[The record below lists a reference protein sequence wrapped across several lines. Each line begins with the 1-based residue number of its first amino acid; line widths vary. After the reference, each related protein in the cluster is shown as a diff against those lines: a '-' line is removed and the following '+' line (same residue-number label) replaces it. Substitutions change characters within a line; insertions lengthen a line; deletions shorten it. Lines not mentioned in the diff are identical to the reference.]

1 MIIRGEMT
9 KGKLEHIYKTIH
21 NIIKENDCYYSQE
34 EIKELKK
41 DKQNIFIE
49 KEKYNESK
57 SGKQY

>member
-49 KEKYNESK
+49 KEKI
-57 SGKQY
+57 